1 LATNRTETTMNR
13 KRKQIKA
20 QNKATRIAQQ
30 NQKPR
35 RVPKD
40 LSGPERWALVDAIH
54 NQGNNTKTQ
63 TQQAKTWQQV
73 LSTGDKE
80 SVSVDAH
87 GKTQTKIK
95 STYNIRKKEYRT
107 LYKSQ

>member
-1 LATNRTETTMNR
+1 MATNRTEGSMNR

-54 NQGNNTKTQ
+54 NQGNNTET
-63 TQQAKTWQQV
+63 TQAKTWQQV
-73 LSTGDKE
+73 LRTGDKE
-80 SVSVDAH
+80 SVYTDAH